1 MNLREQLYVCAIA
14 KTGSLTAA
22 AKILNTSQPNLSL
35 FLSNLERSLNIKLF
49 DRIGKQFRLTYAGEL
64 YVAKAQKM
72 IRLKEEFDAEISS
85 IVENISGRLRMG
97 FQYFRSS
104 RLIPP
109 LVSAFSE
116 EYPHVEFS
124 FVEDTVSRLESMLS
138 DNTIDIFFCNCPTKK
153 SEYEYHP
160 IYRDSVLFMT
170 GVDHPI
176 ASAYPL
182 ATTADEGYPWKTSAF
197 SSAAA
202 AAACARLR
210 IKYSNLRTFRQ
221 ST

>member
-1 MNLREQLYVCAIA
+1 M
-14 KTGSLTAA
+14 
-22 AKILNTSQPNLSL
+22 
-35 FLSNLERSLNIKLF
+35 
-49 DRIGKQFRLTYAGEL
+49 
-64 YVAKAQKM
+64 
-72 IRLKEEFDAEISS
+72 
-85 IVENISGRLRMG
+85 
-97 FQYFRSS
+97 
-104 RLIPP
+104 
-109 LVSAFSE
+109 
-116 EYPHVEFS
+116 
-124 FVEDTVSRLESMLS
+124 EDTVSRLESMLS

-182 ATTADEGYPWKTSAF
+182 ATTADEGYPWISLKLFENERF